1 MDTPLASRITAS
13 ERTLEHS
20 KNMHPLGKIGT
31 PEDVANMLTFMLDPA
46 NSWITGQTF
55 GVDGGLSQIRIG

>member
-1 MDTPLASRITAS
+1 
-13 ERTLEHS
+13 
-20 KNMHPLGKIGT
+20 MHPLGKIGA
-31 PEDVANMLTFMLDPA
+31 PEDVANMLTFLLEPA